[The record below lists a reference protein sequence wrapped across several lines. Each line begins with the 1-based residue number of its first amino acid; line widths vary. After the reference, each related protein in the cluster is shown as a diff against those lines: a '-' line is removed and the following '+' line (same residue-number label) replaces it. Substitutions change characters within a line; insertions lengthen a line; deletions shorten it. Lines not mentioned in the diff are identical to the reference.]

1 MLKLLTCLFLLC
13 SVFFAGCSDNK
24 PAKQETL
31 MDNQIKAMEKAKAVE
46 QVLQDAEQA
55 HRKQMEEQQR

>member
-1 MLKLLTCLFLLC
+1 
-13 SVFFAGCSDNK
+13 
-24 PAKQETL
+24 